1 MPRQVVSSTDVRI
14 VQRNNEDAARVIKD
28 LETPQPEGSE
38 LEELPTRD
46 SYTSRL
52 LKYIPAEIL
61 ALFLTLDTVMRSADQ
76 VSSALHW
83 AIFIAGIPATVVYL
97 HRVEKVRKRAQLV
110 ISAVAFAV
118 WVFALPGPFGPLL
131 WYRAYYASVLL
142 PVYTFVTA
150 VYEA

>member
-1 MPRQVVSSTDVRI
+1 MPRQIVSSTDV
-14 VQRNNEDAARVIKD
+14 
-28 LETPQPEGSE
+28 LE
-38 LEELPTRD
+38 LKELPTRD

-61 ALFLTLDTVMRSADQ
+61 ALFLTLDTVMRSAGQ
-76 VSSALHW
+76 VSSPLHW